1 MMPLASECCKCTKL
15 LVDLLL
21 KPYSDCT
28 RDTGILKNC
37 TVAIIATYGFLSV
50 YQSWTIIIS

>member
-1 MMPLASECCKCTKL
+1 MMPLASECCKCSKL

-21 KPYSDCT
+21 EPYSDCT
-28 RDTGILKNC
+28 RDTGILKNS
-37 TVAIIATYGFLSV
+37 TVAIIAIQGFLSV